1 MLNGETVEAA
11 SGYGLGDILMRNS
24 HPLAY
29 VSKYLGTYGQS
40 KSRHEKELMAIV
52 LVVQKWRH
60 YLLG

>member
-29 VSKYLGTYGQS
+29 FSKYLGTYGQS

-52 LVVQKWRH
+52 LVMQKWRH